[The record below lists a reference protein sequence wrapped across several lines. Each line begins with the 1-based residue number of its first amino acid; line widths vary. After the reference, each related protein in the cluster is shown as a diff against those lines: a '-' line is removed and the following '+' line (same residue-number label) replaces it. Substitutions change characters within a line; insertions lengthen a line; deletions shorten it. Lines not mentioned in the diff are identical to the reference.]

1 MLDFVVNKKDITIES
16 KRVNMIPDWLE
27 PKMLTQVQRFIEFV
41 NFYYRFIFNMLGIL
55 KPITDL
61 TRKNT
66 QLFK

>member
-16 KRVNMIPDWLE
+16 KRVNMILDWLE
-27 PKMLTQVQRFIEFV
+27 PKMLTQVQRFIGFV
-41 NFYYRFIFNMLGIL
+41 NFYCRFIFNMLGIL